1 MLSNFRSVT
10 AGCSLR
16 QAARQR
22 RIRVASLTTVVVVI
36 GLAAGEI
43 AAADELG
50 WIDLFS
56 GKDVAAWKEPTT
68 GWQVSKSVALDP
80 KNPKKLHAEKGDGL
94 LVDFG
99 KGRNL
104 STKQSFTNVEVQA
117 EFLVPKG
124 SNSGIKL
131 MGLYEIQI
139 RDSFGVSQEK
149 LTGDHCGGIYPR
161 AEDKPAYHHIDAG
174 FAPKINAAK
183 PAGEWQTLDITFK
196 APRFDSNGTK
206 IANAVFVRVVHNG
219 QVVHENRD
227 VGTPTGSNYV
237 RKEIP
242 KGPILLQG
250 DHGPVAF
257 RNIRVRELGTK
268 E

>member
-1 MLSNFRSVT
+1 MLSTFRSLT
-10 AGCSLR
+10 GAGSFCQAVRPCRLR
-16 QAARQR
+16 TQC
-22 RIRVASLTTVVVVI
+22 
-36 GLAAGEI
+36 LAAVAVLGSL
-43 AAADELG
+43 AACAIPATDKSG

-56 GKDVAAWKEPTT
+56 GRDLAAWKEPTA

-80 KNPKKLHAEKGDGL
+80 KNPKKLLAEKGDGL

-99 KGRNL
+99 RGRNL
-104 STKQSFTNVEVQA
+104 STKQSFTDVEVHA

-196 APRFDSNGTK
+196 APRFDSTGTK

-237 RKEIP
+237 RKEIA